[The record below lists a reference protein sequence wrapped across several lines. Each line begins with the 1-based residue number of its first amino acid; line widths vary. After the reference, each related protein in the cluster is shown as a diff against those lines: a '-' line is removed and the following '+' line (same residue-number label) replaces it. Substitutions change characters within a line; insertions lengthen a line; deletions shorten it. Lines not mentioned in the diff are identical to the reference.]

1 MERRSSRQKSVSK
14 PIVHV
19 TEKITPIQA
28 WNIATTMKL
37 HFEGKLD
44 AVKYRFSMK
53 NLTAKSFEGRKD
65 RYHFEKLAR
74 KHSDLNECIWYCAS
88 NVMSG
93 NKWIGDMNEEPYVE
107 LRAYHESMNYR
118 FEQEIKALAESGE
131 KFDDLLMDITG
142 EGKAPRLLQSY
153 ASGKSSIHLI
163 AIIQALTGF
172 LREMPKVKDPLRMWE
187 EHATRVSAYS
197 KILVHNLDAPTFK
210 RIVISAFTV

>member
-1 MERRSSRQKSVSK
+1 MNTS
-14 PIVHV
+14 
-19 TEKITPIQA
+19 EKITALQA
-28 WNIATTMKL
+28 WNIATSMKL

-53 NLTAKSFEGRKD
+53 SLTAKSFEGRKD

-74 KHSDLNECIWYCAS
+74 RHSDFNECIWYCAS
-88 NVMSG
+88 NVMAG

-118 FEQEIKALAESGE
+118 FEQEVKALAESGE
-131 KFDDLLMDITG
+131 EFDALLMDKTG

-153 ASGKSSIHLI
+153 ASGKASIHLI
-163 AIIQALTGF
+163 SIIQCLTGF
-172 LREMPKVKDPLRMWE
+172 LREMAKVKDPLGMWE

-197 KILVHNLDAPTFK
+197 KILERNMHSPTFK
-210 RIVISAFTV
+210 NIVIKAFTV